1 LSDSIFKIDLSYR
14 RRDASSHSTGD
25 WGYSDPD
32 AEIKTVTINPQ
43 FIIHEEIFK
52 KQNTLTFGYDYSKAE
67 KDIDNFSSY
76 AGQESA
82 DLDKKNY
89 GFYIHNELM
98 ILKDLGLSAGYRY
111 DRVEYESDTSSSST
125 LRKTFDEDLF
135 TAGINYRLSP
145 RSNIYAAFSRS
156 FRYPVLD
163 ETFDYQYNLAYGLSP
178 QTSDDFEIGI
188 RQFIT
193 DTLRISISLFKID
206 TEDEIFYNPALYSNM
221 NLDGDTEREGVEIS
235 LKNSFKWGTGSIA
248 YTYTK
253 AEIDGGMYDN
263 NDIPNVP
270 ENQASATAVI
280 DLWKPFTLSINSTY
294 IGRRPFISDFN
305 DDLKDQE
312 DYVVVN
318 TKLQYKRKKVTA
330 FLDINNL
337 FDKEYDEYGVRTEV
351 YDDYFNFLGS
361 ERSYYPSPGI
371 NFMAGV
377 TLDF

>member
-1 LSDSIFKIDLSYR
+1 M
-14 RRDASSHSTGD
+14 
-25 WGYSDPD
+25 
-32 AEIKTVTINPQ
+32 
-43 FIIHEEIFK
+43 
-52 KQNTLTFGYDYSKAE
+52 E
-67 KDIDNFSSY
+67 K
-76 AGQESA
+76 E
-82 DLDKKNY
+82 NY
-89 GFYIHNELM
+89 GLYVHDELM
-98 ILKDLGLSAGYRY
+98 ILQDLGLSAGYRY
-111 DRVEYESDTSSSST
+111 DRVEYEFDPSGEST
-125 LRKTFDEDLF
+125 IRKTFDEDLF
-135 TAGINYRLSP
+135 TAGINYCLSS

-163 ETFDYQYNLAYGLSP
+163 ETYSYFTSELVPELSP

-188 RQFIT
+188 RHFIT
-193 DTLRISISLFKID
+193 DTLRISMSLFKID

-235 LKNSFKWGTGSIA
+235 LKNSFKWGTASIA
-248 YTYTK
+248 YTYTR

-270 ENQASATAVI
+270 EHQASATAVI

-305 DDLKDQE
+305 DNLKDQD

-318 TKLQYKRKKVTA
+318 TKFQYKRKRVTA

-337 FDKEYDEYGVRTEV
+337 FDKEYDEYGVRAEK
-351 YDDYFNFLGS
+351 YDDFFNFLGY

>member
-1 LSDSIFKIDLSYR
+1 
-14 RRDASSHSTGD
+14 
-25 WGYSDPD
+25 
-32 AEIKTVTINPQ
+32 
-43 FIIHEEIFK
+43 
-52 KQNTLTFGYDYSKAE
+52 
-67 KDIDNFSSY
+67 
-76 AGQESA
+76 
-82 DLDKKNY
+82 
-89 GFYIHNELM
+89 M
-98 ILKDLGLSAGYRY
+98 
-111 DRVEYESDTSSSST
+111 
-125 LRKTFDEDLF
+125 
-135 TAGINYRLSP
+135 
-145 RSNIYAAFSRS
+145 
-156 FRYPVLD
+156 
-163 ETFDYQYNLAYGLSP
+163 
-178 QTSDDFEIGI
+178 
-188 RQFIT
+188 
-193 DTLRISISLFKID
+193 SLFKID

-270 ENQASATAVI
+270 EHQASATAVI

-305 DDLKDQE
+305 DNLKDQD

-318 TKLQYKRKKVTA
+318 TKLQYKRKMVTA